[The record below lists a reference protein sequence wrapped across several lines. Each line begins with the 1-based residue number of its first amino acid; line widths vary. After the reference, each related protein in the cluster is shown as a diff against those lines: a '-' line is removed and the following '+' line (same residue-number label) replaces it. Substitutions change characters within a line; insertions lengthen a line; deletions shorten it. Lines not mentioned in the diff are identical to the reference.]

1 LYGVAG
7 KDELVAKLSLERQ
20 IFFKHR
26 CFMRVGLVINPTAGG
41 NKGAVAGESARA
53 VLATSSHEVIELS
66 AETYEAAKAAI
77 KQAIANG
84 AIDALVL
91 VGGDGMAHLGV
102 NVCAN
107 TKVPMAIVPAG
118 TGNDAA
124 AMLGMPLTDTAESI
138 RLVLGGLSSPKKIDA
153 IKVSHGGKVTWAL
166 GSASAGFDALA
177 AARANAISWP
187 KGPMR
192 YYVAMLLELAK
203 FKPIKY
209 QSVID
214 GNPRDFEAMLCVV
227 SNTGIYG
234 GGMLVVPGAS
244 VTDAKLD
251 VLLVKKMSRL
261 KFVTIFPRVYKGT
274 HITDKDVEI
283 FKASKI
289 SITAS
294 GMPIYS
300 DGEYVGQAPF
310 EADVVPGALLVIAP
324 AL

>member
-1 LYGVAG
+1 VGPEV
-7 KDELVAKLSLERQ
+7 LSLLSQSE
-20 IFFKHR
+20 HS
-26 CFMRVGLVINPTAGG
+26 VVELSGG
-41 NKGAVAGESARA
+41 NLLEARA
-53 VLATSSHEVIELS
+53 NA
-66 AETYEAAKAAI
+66 EAAIAA
-77 KQAIANG
+77 NS
-84 AIDALVL
+84 IDALVV
-91 VGGDGMAHLGV
+91 VGGDGIAHLGT
-102 NVCAN
+102 NLCAGKN
-107 TKVPMAIVPAG
+107 IVMAIIPAG

-124 AMLGMPLTDTAESI
+124 AKFGMPLTDTAEAV
-138 RLVLGGLSSPKKIDA
+138 RLVLEGLSSPKKIDA
-153 IKVSHGGKVTWAL
+153 IKVSHGGKVTRAL

-209 QSVID
+209 QSVVD
-214 GNPRDFEAMLCVV
+214 GSPRDFEAMLCVV

-310 EADVVPGALLVIAP
+310 EAEVVPGALTIIAP
-324 AL
+324 AI

>member
-1 LYGVAG
+1 MRIGIVVNPVAG
-7 KDELVAKLSLERQ
+7 GSRGAQVGAEVLSLLSKTEHA
-20 IFFKHR
+20 ITD
-26 CFMRVGLVINPTAGG
+26 LS
-41 NKGAVAGESARA
+41 GATVSEAR
-53 VLATSSHEVIELS
+53 SNI
-66 AETYEAAKAAI
+66 EAALADKTV
-77 KQAIANG
+77 N
-84 AIDALVL
+84 ALVF
-91 VGGDGMAHLGV
+91 VGGDGIAHLGA
-102 NVCAN
+102 NLCAE
-107 TKVPMAIVPAG
+107 KSILMAIIPAG

-124 AMLGMPLTDTAESI
+124 AMLGMPLTNTAESV
-138 RLVLGGLSSPKKIDA
+138 RLVLNGLASPKKIDA

-209 QSVID
+209 QSVVD
-214 GNPRDFEAMLCVV
+214 GTPRDFEAMLCVV

-244 VTDAKLD
+244 VTDGKLD

-261 KFVTIFPRVYKGT
+261 KFVTIFPKVYKGT

-310 EADVVPGALLVIAP
+310 EAEVVPGALTMVAP
-324 AL
+324 AI

>member
-1 LYGVAG
+1 MRIGIVVNPVAG
-7 KDELVAKLSLERQ
+7 GSRGAQVGAEVLSLLSKSEHA
-20 IFFKHR
+20 ITD
-26 CFMRVGLVINPTAGG
+26 LS
-41 NKGAVAGESARA
+41 GATVSEARSKIESA
-53 VLATSSHEVIELS
+53 LADKTV
-66 AETYEAAKAAI
+66 
-77 KQAIANG
+77 
-84 AIDALVL
+84 DALVF
-91 VGGDGMAHLGV
+91 VGGDGIAHLGT
-102 NVCAN
+102 NLCAGKN
-107 TKVPMAIVPAG
+107 ILMAIIPAG

-124 AMLGMPLTDTAESI
+124 AMLGMPLTNTAEAV
-138 RLVLGGLSSPKKIDA
+138 RLVLEGLSSPKKIDA
-153 IKVSHGGKVTWAL
+153 IKVSHGGKITWAL

-209 QSVID
+209 QSVVD
-214 GNPRDFEAMLCVV
+214 GTPRDFEAMLCVV

-244 VTDAKLD
+244 ATDGTLD

-261 KFVTIFPRVYKGT
+261 KFVTIFPKVYKGT

-283 FKASKI
+283 FKATKI
-289 SITAS
+289 SIAAS

-310 EADVVPGALLVIAP
+310 EAEVVPGALTIVAP
-324 AL
+324 AI

>member
-1 LYGVAG
+1 
-7 KDELVAKLSLERQ
+7 
-20 IFFKHR
+20 
-26 CFMRVGLVINPTAGG
+26 MRIGLIVNPVAGG
-41 NKGAVAGESARA
+41 NRGAQVGAEVISLLSQSEHSVNNLSGANLIEARA
-53 VLATSSHEVIELS
+53 HA
-66 AETYEAAKAAI
+66 EAAI
-77 KQAIANG
+77 GANS
-84 AIDALVL
+84 IDAMVF
-91 VGGDGMAHLGV
+91 VGGDGMAHLGT
-102 NVCAN
+102 NLCAGKN
-107 TKVPMAIVPAG
+107 IPMALIPAG

-124 AMLGMPLTDTAESI
+124 AMLGMPLTDTAQSV
-138 RLVLGGLSSPKKIDA
+138 RLVLEALSSPKKIDA
-153 IKVSHGGKVTWAL
+153 VKISHGGTLTWAL

-209 QSVID
+209 QSMVD

-251 VLLVKKMSRL
+251 VLLVKKMSRV
-261 KFVTIFPRVYKGT
+261 KFVTIFPKVYKGT

-310 EADVVPGALLVIAP
+310 EAEVVPGALMMVAP
-324 AL
+324 AI

>member
-1 LYGVAG
+1 
-7 KDELVAKLSLERQ
+7 
-20 IFFKHR
+20 
-26 CFMRVGLVINPTAGG
+26 MRIGLVVNPVAGG
-41 NKGAVAGESARA
+41 NRGAQVGAEVMSLLSQSEHSVNNLSGANLIEARA
-53 VLATSSHEVIELS
+53 HA
-66 AETYEAAKAAI
+66 EAAI
-77 KQAIANG
+77 GANS
-84 AIDALVL
+84 IDALVV
-91 VGGDGMAHLGV
+91 VGGDGIAHLGT
-102 NVCAN
+102 NLCAG
-107 TKVPMAIVPAG
+107 KMIPMAIIPAG

-124 AMLGMPLTDTAESI
+124 AMLGMPLTNTAQSV
-138 RLVLGGLSSPKKIDA
+138 RLVLEGLSSPKKIDA

-209 QSVID
+209 QSVVD

-251 VLLVKKMSRL
+251 VLLVKKMSRV

-310 EADVVPGALLVIAP
+310 EAEVVPGALMMVAP
-324 AL
+324 AI

>member
-1 LYGVAG
+1 M
-7 KDELVAKLSLERQ
+7 
-20 IFFKHR
+20 I
-26 CFMRVGLVINPTAGG
+26 
-41 NKGAVAGESARA
+41 
-53 VLATSSHEVIELS
+53 
-66 AETYEAAKAAI
+66 
-77 KQAIANG
+77 
-84 AIDALVL
+84 
-91 VGGDGMAHLGV
+91 
-102 NVCAN
+102 
-107 TKVPMAIVPAG
+107 
-118 TGNDAA
+118 
-124 AMLGMPLTDTAESI
+124 GMPLTNTTESV
-138 RLVLGGLSSPKKIDA
+138 RVVLAGLSSPKKIDA

-209 QSVID
+209 QSVAD

-274 HITDKDVEI
+274 HITDKDVEK

-310 EADVVPGALLVIAP
+310 EAEVVPGALTIVAP
-324 AL
+324 AI

>member
-1 LYGVAG
+1 
-7 KDELVAKLSLERQ
+7 
-20 IFFKHR
+20 
-26 CFMRVGLVINPTAGG
+26 MRIGLVVNPVAGG
-41 NKGAVAGESARA
+41 NRGAQVGAEVISLLSQSEHSINNLSGANLIEARANAESAMG
-53 VLATSSHEVIELS
+53 
-66 AETYEAAKAAI
+66 
-77 KQAIANG
+77 ANS
-84 AIDALVL
+84 IDALVF
-91 VGGDGMAHLGV
+91 VGGDGMAHLGT
-102 NVCAN
+102 NLCAGKN
-107 TKVPMAIVPAG
+107 IPMALIPAG

-124 AMLGMPLTDTAESI
+124 AMLGMPLTDTAQSV
-138 RLVLGGLSSPKKIDA
+138 RLVLEGLVSPKRIDA

-209 QSVID
+209 QSVVD

-261 KFVTIFPRVYKGT
+261 KFVTIFPKVYKGT

-289 SITAS
+289 SIKAS

-310 EADVVPGALLVIAP
+310 EAEVVPGALTIIAP
-324 AL
+324 AI

>member
-1 LYGVAG
+1 
-7 KDELVAKLSLERQ
+7 
-20 IFFKHR
+20 
-26 CFMRVGLVINPTAGG
+26 MRIGLVVNPVAGG
-41 NKGAVAGESARA
+41 NRGAQVGAE
-53 VLATSSHEVIELS
+53 VSSLLS
-66 AETYEAAKAAI
+66 ASEHTLINLSGPNLVVARSNAEAAMSAKS
-77 KQAIANG
+77 
-84 AIDALVL
+84 IDALVV
-91 VGGDGMAHLGV
+91 VGGDGMAHLGT
-102 NVCAN
+102 NLCAGKN
-107 TKVPMAIVPAG
+107 IPMALIPAG

-124 AMLGMPLTDTAESI
+124 VVLGMPLSDTAESV
-138 RLVLGGLSSPKKIDA
+138 RLVLAGLSSPKSIDA
-153 IKVSHGGKVTWAL
+153 VKISHGGTITWGL

-209 QSVID
+209 QSVVD
-214 GNPRDFEAMLCVV
+214 GVSRNFEAMLCVV

-234 GGMLVVPGAS
+234 GGMLVVPDAS

-261 KFVTIFPRVYKGT
+261 KFVTIFPKVYKGT

-283 FKASKI
+283 FKATKI
-289 SITAS
+289 SIAAS

-310 EADVVPGALLVIAP
+310 EAEVVPGALRVVAP
-324 AL
+324 AI

>member
-1 LYGVAG
+1 V
-7 KDELVAKLSLERQ
+7 
-20 IFFKHR
+20 
-26 CFMRVGLVINPTAGG
+26 NPVAGG
-41 NKGAVAGESARA
+41 NRGAQVGPEVLSLLSQSEHSVVELSGGNLLEARA
-53 VLATSSHEVIELS
+53 NA
-66 AETYEAAKAAI
+66 EAAIAA
-77 KQAIANG
+77 NS
-84 AIDALVL
+84 IDALVV
-91 VGGDGMAHLGV
+91 VGGDGIAHLGT
-102 NVCAN
+102 NLCAGKN
-107 TKVPMAIVPAG
+107 IVMAIIPAG

-124 AMLGMPLTDTAESI
+124 AMFGMPLTDTAEAV
-138 RLVLGGLSSPKKIDA
+138 RLVLKGLSSPKKIDA
-153 IKVSHGGKVTWAL
+153 IKVSHGGTVTWAL

-209 QSVID
+209 QSVVD

-310 EADVVPGALLVIAP
+310 EAEVVPGALTIIAP
-324 AL
+324 AI

>member
-1 LYGVAG
+1 
-7 KDELVAKLSLERQ
+7 
-20 IFFKHR
+20 
-26 CFMRVGLVINPTAGG
+26 MRIGLVVNPVAGG
-41 NKGAVAGESARA
+41 NRGASIGAE
-53 VLATSSHEVIELS
+53 VLSLLS
-66 AETYEAAKAAI
+66 ASEHFVTNLSGANLLQAKERIQVAI
-77 KQAIANG
+77 DSKSV
-84 AIDALVL
+84 DALVF
-91 VGGDGMAHLGV
+91 VGGDGMVHLGT
-102 NVCAN
+102 NLCAN
-107 TKVPMAIVPAG
+107 KDLPMAIVPAG

-124 AMLGMPLTDTAESI
+124 LVLGMPLANTAESV
-138 RLVLGGLSSPKKIDA
+138 RLVLEGLGSPKNIDA
-153 IKVSHGGKVTWAL
+153 IKISHGTTQTWAL

-227 SNTGIYG
+227 SNTGVYG
-234 GGMLVVPGAS
+234 GGMLVVPDAD
-244 VTDAKLD
+244 VTDGVLD
-251 VLLVKKMSRL
+251 VLLVKKMSRI
-261 KFVTIFPRVYKGT
+261 KFVTIFPKVYKGT
-274 HITDKDVEI
+274 HVTDKDVEI
-283 FKASKI
+283 LRAKNI

-310 EADVVPGALLVIAP
+310 QAEVVPGALKVIAP
-324 AL
+324 AIKGV

>member
-1 LYGVAG
+1 
-7 KDELVAKLSLERQ
+7 
-20 IFFKHR
+20 
-26 CFMRVGLVINPTAGG
+26 MRIGLVVNPVAGG
-41 NKGAVAGESARA
+41 NRGAQVGAEVISLLSQSDHSVNNLSGANLIEARA
-53 VLATSSHEVIELS
+53 HA
-66 AETYEAAKAAI
+66 EAAI
-77 KQAIANG
+77 GANS
-84 AIDALVL
+84 IDALVV
-91 VGGDGMAHLGV
+91 VGGDGIAHLGT
-102 NVCAN
+102 NLCAGKN
-107 TKVPMAIVPAG
+107 IPMAIIPAG

-124 AMLGMPLTDTAESI
+124 AMLGMPLTDTAQSV
-138 RLVLGGLSSPKKIDA
+138 RLVLEGLGSPKKIDA

-177 AARANAISWP
+177 AARANVISWP

-209 QSVID
+209 QSVVD

-251 VLLVKKMSRL
+251 VLLVKKMSRV

-310 EADVVPGALLVIAP
+310 EAEVVPGALMMVAP
-324 AL
+324 AI

>member
-1 LYGVAG
+1 
-7 KDELVAKLSLERQ
+7 
-20 IFFKHR
+20 
-26 CFMRVGLVINPTAGG
+26 MRIGLVVNPVAGG
-41 NKGAVAGESARA
+41 NRGAQVGAEVISLLSQSGHSVNNLSGANLVEARA
-53 VLATSSHEVIELS
+53 HA
-66 AETYEAAKAAI
+66 EAAI
-77 KQAIANG
+77 GANS
-84 AIDALVL
+84 IDALVV
-91 VGGDGMAHLGV
+91 VGGDGIAHLGT
-102 NVCAN
+102 NLCAGKN
-107 TKVPMAIVPAG
+107 IVMAIIPAG

-124 AMLGMPLTDTAESI
+124 AMLGMPLTNITEAV
-138 RLVLGGLSSPKKIDA
+138 RLVLEGLSSPKKIDA

-209 QSVID
+209 QSVVD

-310 EADVVPGALLVIAP
+310 EAEVVPGALTIIAP
-324 AL
+324 AI

>member
-1 LYGVAG
+1 
-7 KDELVAKLSLERQ
+7 
-20 IFFKHR
+20 
-26 CFMRVGLVINPTAGG
+26 MRIGLVVNPVAGG
-41 NKGAVAGESARA
+41 NRGAQVGAEVISLLSQSEHSVNNLSGANLIEARA
-53 VLATSSHEVIELS
+53 HA
-66 AETYEAAKAAI
+66 EAAI
-77 KQAIANG
+77 GANS
-84 AIDALVL
+84 IDALVV
-91 VGGDGMAHLGV
+91 VGGDGIAHLGT
-102 NVCAN
+102 NLCAGKN
-107 TKVPMAIVPAG
+107 IPLAIIPAG

-124 AMLGMPLTDTAESI
+124 AMLGMPLTNTAQSV
-138 RLVLGGLSSPKKIDA
+138 RLVLEGLSSPKKIDA

-209 QSVID
+209 QSVVD

-251 VLLVKKMSRL
+251 VLLVKKMSRV

-274 HITDKDVEI
+274 HVTDKDVEI

-310 EADVVPGALLVIAP
+310 EAEVVPGALMMVAP
-324 AL
+324 AI

>member
-1 LYGVAG
+1 
-7 KDELVAKLSLERQ
+7 
-20 IFFKHR
+20 
-26 CFMRVGLVINPTAGG
+26 MRIGLVVNPVAGG
-41 NKGAVAGESARA
+41 NRGAQVGAEVISLLSQSEHSVNNLSGANLIEARA
-53 VLATSSHEVIELS
+53 H
-66 AETYEAAKAAI
+66 AEKAI
-77 KQAIANG
+77 GANS
-84 AIDALVL
+84 IDALVF
-91 VGGDGMAHLGV
+91 VGGDGMAHLGA
-102 NVCAN
+102 NLCAGKN
-107 TKVPMAIVPAG
+107 IPMALIPAG

-124 AMLGMPLTDTAESI
+124 AMLGMPLTDTAQSV
-138 RLVLGGLSSPKKIDA
+138 RLVLDGLGSPKKIDA
-153 IKVSHGGKVTWAL
+153 IKISHGASLTWAL

-209 QSVID
+209 QSMVD

-251 VLLVKKMSRL
+251 VLLVKKMSRV
-261 KFVTIFPRVYKGT
+261 KFVTIFPKVYKGT

-310 EADVVPGALLVIAP
+310 EAEVVPGALMMVAP
-324 AL
+324 AI

>member
-1 LYGVAG
+1 
-7 KDELVAKLSLERQ
+7 
-20 IFFKHR
+20 
-26 CFMRVGLVINPTAGG
+26 MRIGLVVNPVAGG
-41 NKGAVAGESARA
+41 NRGAQVGAEVISLLSQSEHAVNNLSGANLSEARSNVESA
-53 VLATSSHEVIELS
+53 LASKSVD
-66 AETYEAAKAAI
+66 AI
-77 KQAIANG
+77 IF
-84 AIDALVL
+84 
-91 VGGDGMAHLGV
+91 VGGDGMAHLGT
-102 NVCAN
+102 NLCAGKN
-107 TKVPMAIVPAG
+107 ILMAIIPAG

-124 AMLGMPLTDTAESI
+124 AMLGMPLTNTEQSV
-138 RLVLGGLSSPKKIDA
+138 RLVLEGLSSPKRIDA
-153 IKVSHGGKVTWAL
+153 IKISHGGNLTWAL

-209 QSVID
+209 QSVVD
-214 GNPRDFEAMLCVV
+214 GIPRDFEAMLCVV

-251 VLLVKKMSRL
+251 VLLVKKMNRL
-261 KFVTIFPRVYKGT
+261 KFVTIFPKVYKGT

-310 EADVVPGALLVIAP
+310 EAEVVPGALLVVAP
-324 AL
+324 AI

>member
-1 LYGVAG
+1 
-7 KDELVAKLSLERQ
+7 
-20 IFFKHR
+20 
-26 CFMRVGLVINPTAGG
+26 MRIGIVVNPVAGG
-41 NKGAVAGESARA
+41 NRGAQVGAE
-53 VLATSSHEVIELS
+53 VLSLLSKTEHAITDLS
-66 AETYEAAKAAI
+66 AKSVSEVRSNIASALAA
-77 KQAIANG
+77 QAV
-84 AIDALVL
+84 DALVF
-91 VGGDGMAHLGV
+91 VGGDGIAHIGTNFCAEKNVVMAL
-102 NVCAN
+102 
-107 TKVPMAIVPAG
+107 IPAG

-124 AMLGMPLTDTAESI
+124 AMLGMPLSNTAEAV
-138 RLVLGGLSSPKKIDA
+138 RLVLEGLRSPKKIDA
-153 IKVSHGGKVTWAL
+153 IKVSHGGKITWAL

-209 QSVID
+209 QSVVD
-214 GNPRDFEAMLCVV
+214 GVPRDFEAMLCVV

-244 VTDAKLD
+244 VTDATLD

-261 KFVTIFPRVYKGT
+261 KFVAIFPKVYKGT
-274 HITDKDVEI
+274 HVTDKDVEI

-289 SITAS
+289 SIAAS

-300 DGEYVGQAPF
+300 DGEYVGEAPF
-310 EADVVPGALLVIAP
+310 EAEVVPAALTMVAP
-324 AL
+324 AI

>member
-1 LYGVAG
+1 MRIGLVVNPVAG
-7 KDELVAKLSLERQ
+7 GDRGAQVGAEVISLLSQSGHSVNNLSGANLVE
-20 IFFKHR
+20 
-26 CFMRVGLVINPTAGG
+26 
-41 NKGAVAGESARA
+41 ARA
-53 VLATSSHEVIELS
+53 HAD
-66 AETYEAAKAAI
+66 
-77 KQAIANG
+77 QAIVANS
-84 AIDALVL
+84 IDALVV
-91 VGGDGMAHLGV
+91 VGGDGIAHLGT
-102 NVCAN
+102 NLCAE
-107 TKVPMAIVPAG
+107 KKIPLAIIPAG

-124 AMLGMPLTDTAESI
+124 AMLGMPLTNTAECV
-138 RLVLGGLSSPKKIDA
+138 RLVLEGLSSPKKIDA

-209 QSVID
+209 QSVVD

-310 EADVVPGALLVIAP
+310 EAEVVPGALMMVAP
-324 AL
+324 AI

>member
-1 LYGVAG
+1 VAVLG
-7 KDELVAKLSLERQ
+7 DLHVLESSFWTQ
-20 IFFKHR
+20 EPMR
-26 CFMRVGLVINPTAGG
+26 CYCLTMRIGIVVNPVAGG
-41 NKGAVAGESARA
+41 NRGAQVGSQVLSLLSQSEHSVVNLSGANLIEARA
-53 VLATSSHEVIELS
+53 H
-66 AETYEAAKAAI
+66 AETAI
-77 KQAIANG
+77 GANS
-84 AIDALVL
+84 IDALVF
-91 VGGDGMAHLGV
+91 VGGDGMAHLGS
-102 NVCAN
+102 NLCAGKN
-107 TKVPMAIVPAG
+107 IPMAIIPAG

-124 AMLGMPLTDTAESI
+124 AMLGMPLTNTEQSV
-138 RLVLGGLSSPKKIDA
+138 RLVLEGLASPKKIDA
-153 IKVSHGGKVTWAL
+153 IRISHGGTVTWAL

-209 QSVID
+209 QSVVD

-251 VLLVKKMSRL
+251 VLLVKKMSRV
-261 KFVTIFPRVYKGT
+261 KFVTIFPKVYKGT

-300 DGEYVGQAPF
+300 DGEYVGHAPF
-310 EADVVPGALLVIAP
+310 EAVVVHGALTIIAH
-324 AL
+324 AI

>member
-1 LYGVAG
+1 V
-7 KDELVAKLSLERQ
+7 EVLSLLSQSGHSVEN
-20 IFFKHR
+20 
-26 CFMRVGLVINPTAGG
+26 LS
-41 NKGAVAGESARA
+41 GANLLEARA
-53 VLATSSHEVIELS
+53 HA
-66 AETYEAAKAAI
+66 EAAI
-77 KQAIANG
+77 GANSV
-84 AIDALVL
+84 DALVF
-91 VGGDGMAHLGV
+91 VGGDGMAHLGT
-102 NVCAN
+102 NLCAGKN
-107 TKVPMAIVPAG
+107 ILMAIIPAG

-124 AMLGMPLTDTAESI
+124 AMLGMPLTNTEQSV
-138 RLVLGGLSSPKKIDA
+138 RLVLDGLGSPKKIDA
-153 IKVSHGGKVTWAL
+153 IKISHGGNLTWAL

-187 KGPMR
+187 RGPMR

-209 QSVID
+209 QSVAD

-310 EADVVPGALLVIAP
+310 EAEVVPGALMIVAP
-324 AL
+324 AI

>member
-1 LYGVAG
+1 
-7 KDELVAKLSLERQ
+7 
-20 IFFKHR
+20 
-26 CFMRVGLVINPTAGG
+26 MRIGLVVNPVAGG
-41 NKGAVAGESARA
+41 NRGAQVGAEVISLLSQSEHSINNLSGANLSEARSNVESA
-53 VLATSSHEVIELS
+53 LASKSVD
-66 AETYEAAKAAI
+66 AI
-77 KQAIANG
+77 IF
-84 AIDALVL
+84 
-91 VGGDGMAHLGV
+91 VGGDGMAHLGT
-102 NVCAN
+102 NLCAGKN
-107 TKVPMAIVPAG
+107 ILMAIIPAG

-124 AMLGMPLTDTAESI
+124 AMLGMPLSNTAEAV
-138 RLVLGGLSSPKKIDA
+138 RLVLDGLGSPKKIDA
-153 IKVSHGGKVTWAL
+153 IKISHGGTLTWAL

-209 QSVID
+209 QSVVD
-214 GNPRDFEAMLCVV
+214 GSPRDFEAMLCVV
-227 SNTGIYG
+227 SNTGIFG

-251 VLLVKKMSRL
+251 ALLVKKMSRV
-261 KFVTIFPRVYKGT
+261 KFVTIFPKVYKGT
-274 HITDKDVEI
+274 HITDKDVET

-289 SITAS
+289 SITAD

-310 EADVVPGALLVIAP
+310 EAEVVPGALMMVAP
-324 AL
+324 AI

>member
-1 LYGVAG
+1 MRIGLIVNPVARG
-7 KDELVAKLSLERQ
+7 DRGAQVGAEVISLLSQSEHSVNNLS
-20 IFFKHR
+20 
-26 CFMRVGLVINPTAGG
+26 
-41 NKGAVAGESARA
+41 GANLNEARA
-53 VLATSSHEVIELS
+53 HT
-66 AETYEAAKAAI
+66 EA
-77 KQAIANG
+77 
-84 AIDALVL
+84 AIDANSVDALVF
-91 VGGDGMAHLGV
+91 VGGDGMAHLGT
-102 NVCAN
+102 NLCAGKN
-107 TKVPMAIVPAG
+107 IPMALIPAG

-124 AMLGMPLTDTAESI
+124 AMLGMPLTDTAQSV
-138 RLVLGGLSSPKKIDA
+138 RLVLQALSSPKKIDA
-153 IKVSHGGKVTWAL
+153 VKISHGGTLTWAL

-209 QSVID
+209 QSMVD
-214 GNPRDFEAMLCVV
+214 GNPRNFEAMLCVV

-251 VLLVKKMSRL
+251 VLLVKKMSRV
-261 KFVTIFPRVYKGT
+261 KFVTIFPKVYKGN

-310 EADVVPGALLVIAP
+310 EAEVVPGALMMVAP
-324 AL
+324 AI

>member
-1 LYGVAG
+1 
-7 KDELVAKLSLERQ
+7 
-20 IFFKHR
+20 
-26 CFMRVGLVINPTAGG
+26 MRIGLIVNPVAGG
-41 NKGAVAGESARA
+41 NRGAQVGPEVLSLLSQSGHSIENLSGANLLEARA
-53 VLATSSHEVIELS
+53 NA
-66 AETYEAAKAAI
+66 EAAI
-77 KQAIANG
+77 GVNS
-84 AIDALVL
+84 IDALVV
-91 VGGDGMAHLGV
+91 VGGDGIAHLGT
-102 NVCAN
+102 NLCAGKN
-107 TKVPMAIVPAG
+107 IPLAIIPAG

-124 AMLGMPLTDTAESI
+124 AMIGMPLTNTTESV
-138 RLVLGGLSSPKKIDA
+138 RVVLAGLSSPKKIDA

-209 QSVID
+209 QSVVD

-310 EADVVPGALLVIAP
+310 EAEVVPGALTIIAP
-324 AL
+324 AI

>member
-1 LYGVAG
+1 
-7 KDELVAKLSLERQ
+7 
-20 IFFKHR
+20 
-26 CFMRVGLVINPTAGG
+26 MRIGLVVNPVAGG
-41 NKGAVAGESARA
+41 NRGAQVGA
-53 VLATSSHEVIELS
+53 EVISLLS
-66 AETYEAAKAAI
+66 QSEHSVNNLSGANLIEARVHAE
-77 KQAIANG
+77 QAIGANS
-84 AIDALVL
+84 IDALVV
-91 VGGDGMAHLGV
+91 VGGDGIAHLGT
-102 NVCAN
+102 NLCAGKN
-107 TKVPMAIVPAG
+107 IPMAIIPAG
-118 TGNDAA
+118 TGNDGA
-124 AMLGMPLTDTAESI
+124 AMLGMPLTDTAQSV
-138 RLVLGGLSSPKKIDA
+138 RLVLEGLSSPKKIDA
-153 IKVSHGGKVTWAL
+153 IKVSHGGTLTWAL

-209 QSVID
+209 QSMVD

-251 VLLVKKMSRL
+251 VLLVKKMSRV

-274 HITDKDVEI
+274 HVTDKDVEI

-310 EADVVPGALLVIAP
+310 EAEVVPGALMMVAP
-324 AL
+324 AI